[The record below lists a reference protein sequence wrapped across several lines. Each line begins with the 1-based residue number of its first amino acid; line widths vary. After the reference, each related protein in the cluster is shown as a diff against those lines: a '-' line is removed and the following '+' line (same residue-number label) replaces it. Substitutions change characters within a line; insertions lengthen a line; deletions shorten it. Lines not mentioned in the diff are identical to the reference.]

1 MRILVVGA
9 GAIGG
14 YFGGRLLQAGNDVTF
29 LVRPKRAS
37 ELASAGLV
45 IKSPN
50 GDVTLKNPPT
60 VQADKLAEKF
70 DVVLLSCKAFDL
82 EDAIK
87 SFAPAVGPKTAIIPL
102 LNGMLHLNVLD
113 QKFGADR
120 VLGGLCAIAVTL
132 NEAREVVQLAP
143 MQSLNFGERD
153 GAMSERVR
161 AIAKVFESGKFGA
174 VASEHIMQDM
184 WEKWVFLASLAASTS
199 LMRTSVGNI
208 LAVAGGKDFL
218 LGMLDECSAIAKASG
233 HAPTGPFFQR
243 TSGMLTT
250 EGSPMTAS
258 MFRDIKAG
266 LPVEADHVIGDL
278 VARADAAEDSG
289 AEAAHRL
296 YASQGVR
303 EAAGVIC
310 ILPWRALE
318 GRIDARKARGWG
330 DGRSSRTPLGVD
342 RPSPHP
348 VSHFAALTR
357 ADPPLQGA
365 GKQRPSRLQMREIMR
380 ERLDLFLAER
390 KRDIGHRRHRAAGSH
405 ARFVIPQRLHE
416 ILLALAGDAG
426 HRLGAGVAI
435 GMACRRSAGRPPLA
449 RPWLKGPDCRRAW
462 ASSAAAARRN
472 RRRGCGCPRC

>member
-29 LVRPKRAS
+29 LVRPRRAS

-45 IKSPN
+45 IRSPA
-50 GDVTLKNPPT
+50 GDVTLERPPT
-60 VQADKLAEKF
+60 VQADGLTETF

-87 SFAPAVGPKTAIIPL
+87 SFAPAVGPKTSIIPL
-102 LNGMLHLNVLD
+102 LNGMLHLDVLD
-113 QKFGADR
+113 KKFGADR

-153 GAMSERVR
+153 GSLSERVR
-161 AIAKVFESGKFGA
+161 TIAKVFERGKFGA

-199 LMRTSVGNI
+199 LMRTSVGNV

-218 LGMLDECSAIAKASG
+218 LGILDECSAIAKAWG
-233 HAPTGPFFQR
+233 HEPTGPFFQR
-243 TSGMLTT
+243 TSGLLTT

-278 VARADAAEDSG
+278 VARADAAKIPVPK
-289 AEAAHRL
+289 L
-296 YASQGVR
+296 
-303 EAAGVIC
+303 
-310 ILPWRALE
+310 
-318 GRIDARKARGWG
+318 RIAYIHLKAYE
-330 DGRSSRTPLGVD
+330 
-342 RPSPHP
+342 
-348 VSHFAALTR
+348 
-357 ADPPLQGA
+357 
-365 GKQRPSRLQMREIMR
+365 KQR
-380 ERLDLFLAER
+380 
-390 KRDIGHRRHRAAGSH
+390 G
-405 ARFVIPQRLHE
+405 
-416 ILLALAGDAG
+416 
-426 HRLGAGVAI
+426 
-435 GMACRRSAGRPPLA
+435 
-449 RPWLKGPDCRRAW
+449 
-462 ASSAAAARRN
+462 
-472 RRRGCGCPRC
+472 